1 MSFSHVPS
9 LSVSSQSFSGGAAYA
24 PPPPAVQQHAPPI
37 NNAIRPTNA
46 SYTPPPPPPSQG
58 SLSHSPSFSAASTSA
73 STQFHTHQAHQTAQ
87 NEQSAPQLVHSFSA
101 MAIRPFVAPHPQPQ
115 PGYLVEKSL
124 PALPPT
130 SHVLGTT
137 FNKDIQSGQE
147 AAGSRF
153 LAPLQLN
160 SQQSFADELG
170 SYLSEQEASQQP
182 PPLKDALL
190 NLSTSKPAS
199 PPATQPYELTGP
211 AFTTLSTLVSS
222 PPPPSNPVDSSTF
235 GSTTSSLSHQSS
247 VTNSVVSNS
256 TFNRTDS
263 TTSSKAP
270 SLPRLSNES
279 GEGAPTFV
287 SQSAYHPQQQQIY
300 LQQQQQLQQQ
310 AYSSHPGSNVS
321 SYVPQTVYG
330 AQPTQPPLQQPYQ
343 QQQMSSHT
351 RHASYPLPP
360 PVVSVSNSTT
370 TSPSFLPT
378 IGGRAPSP
386 LGFSTASDRAP
397 TASRLSSSSDE
408 SRDPHRHQHTRAA
421 SQGNAGVTSGRA
433 SPLFINSNGNTNDY
447 LKPVPAKSEDWA
459 ALVDAPLSPT
469 FHYPSNGMRPYQG
482 QGQFMGG
489 SPGYTDSPA
498 EDATPSG
505 DYMQARQSITGPRPY
520 PSAQTDPTS
529 MRHRHIHQQHQQH
542 NSMSSV
548 PSFAGNTG
556 PAGNSA
562 QVNSASIST
571 ANDRQQ
577 HRKSWSPNTIEPLES
592 GGAAANGGYQPTYGF
607 HTPPRR
613 NNGSPAPRSGAHSK
627 QNSVATSVSLLN
639 NTAIVAKYREAA
651 IKTND
656 TSLQLSYAK
665 YLLEIGEPS
674 PVPNTTEPPASSSNG
689 SPTEAAAATGR
700 ASTSS
705 SPTPGQQDGSEGAAT
720 GKKQLTQE
728 AIYWIDRLAKEGQP
742 EAQFIRGTWYED
754 GLYWTKKTP
763 DKALRLYQSASKGD
777 YAPAHYKVAFF
788 CEKRKDNNKA
798 VVLYKKA
805 ATHNDV
811 PSNHRLA
818 IIYLYGEL
826 GQTKNMK
833 TGLQYLKRAAAN
845 ATESC
850 PMSPYVLGLIL
861 AREYK
866 QLSIPD
872 DIAFPDDGEAL
883 EWFRKSAELGYGP
896 ANYKLG
902 YCYEYGTL
910 HSPID
915 PFLSTQHYER
925 AVLAG
930 DSNGE
935 AEMALSG
942 WYLSGAENC
951 FEADDTLA
959 FKYAAKAAEKQ
970 LPKAQYAMGYYHEV
984 GISVPIDMDKAMEF
998 YRLAA
1003 ANGNKD
1009 AQARLTER
1017 SGKFDKSGHKQSIR
1031 RIKQGRHAKDQSCS
1045 VM

>member
-1 MSFSHVPS
+1 M
-9 LSVSSQSFSGGAAYA
+9 
-24 PPPPAVQQHAPPI
+24 
-37 NNAIRPTNA
+37 RPTNA
-46 SYTPPPPPPSQG
+46 SYPPPPPSQG
-58 SLSHSPSFSAASTSA
+58 NLSHSHSLSAASTSVSA
-73 STQFHTHQAHQTAQ
+73 QFQTHHHQTARH
-87 NEQSAPQLVHSFSA
+87 EQSAPQLMHSFSA
-101 MAIRPFVAPHPQPQ
+101 MTVRPIVAPRSPFQPD
-115 PGYLVEKSL
+115 YLVEKSL

-130 SHVLGTT
+130 SRELGTT
-137 FNKDIQSGQE
+137 LNNDIQSGQE
-147 AAGSRF
+147 ASGSRF

-170 SYLSEQEASQQP
+170 SYLSEQEAFQPP

-211 AFTTLSTLVSS
+211 AFTTLSTSVSS
-222 PPPPSNPVDSSTF
+222 PPQLPTPADSSTF
-235 GSTTSSLSHQSS
+235 ESTVSSLSHQSS
-247 VTNSVVSNS
+247 VTNSVISSS

-279 GEGAPTFV
+279 GERAPAFN
-287 SQSAYHPQQQQIY
+287 SQSAYHPQQQQFS

-310 AYSSHPGSNVS
+310 AYCSRPGSSVPQS
-321 SYVPQTVYG
+321 SYVPQTIYG
-330 AQPTQPPLQQPYQ
+330 AQPTQPSSQQPYP
-343 QQQMSSHT
+343 QQQMFSHT

-360 PVVSVSNSTT
+360 PVVSVSNSTAA
-370 TSPSFLPT
+370 SPSFLPN

-386 LGFSTASDRAP
+386 LGFSTTNDRAATP
-397 TASRLSSSSDE
+397 SRLSSSSDE
-408 SRDPHRHQHTRAA
+408 SRDPHRHQHARAA
-421 SQGNAGVTSGRA
+421 SQGHAGITSGRA
-433 SPLFINSNGNTNDY
+433 SPLFINSINNGSAHDY

-482 QGQFMGG
+482 QGQGQFMGG

-498 EDATPSG
+498 EDGTPSG

-529 MRHRHIHQQHQQH
+529 MRHRHLHQQHQHH

-548 PSFAGNTG
+548 SSFTGNIG
-556 PAGNSA
+556 PGDSA
-562 QVNSASIST
+562 QANNAGVST
-571 ANDRQQ
+571 LNDRQQ
-577 HRKSWSPNTIEPLES
+577 HRKSWSPNTTEPLES
-592 GGAAANGGYQPTYGF
+592 GGAAPNGQPLYGF

-639 NTAIVAKYREAA
+639 DTAIVAKYREAA

-674 PVPNTTEPPASSSNG
+674 PVPGTTEPPASSNG
-689 SPTEAAAATGR
+689 SSADAAAAGR

-754 GLYWTKKTP
+754 GLYWTKKNP

-777 YAPAHYKVAFF
+777 YAPAHYKVAYF

-850 PMSPYVLGLIL
+850 PMSPYVLGQIL

-866 QLSIPD
+866 QLTIPD

-910 HSPID
+910 NSPID
-915 PFLSTQHYER
+915 PFLSIQHYER

-951 FEADDTLA
+951 FEADDALA
-959 FKYAAKAAEKQ
+959 FQYAAKAAEKQ
-970 LPKAQYAMGYYHEV
+970 LPKAQYAMGYYYEV

-1009 AQARLTER
+1009 AQARLSER